1 MVPGCHQDEATIMI
15 KVDNIRTVYDDS
27 DFGNAILFKADGKDQ
42 LEFLDN
48 DRDVEVTYSNL
59 HNAGE
64 FDGDEIAEIHQQ
76 LNAWLADQSFDTISV
91 AVNGSPDF
99 FEFSVTSTASDNEIA
114 GAIEIENK
122 RIGGEDCGTI
132 YDGYNGVRVFR
143 DGEEISSL
151 RQEEQ
156 PRRQAA

>member
-1 MVPGCHQDEATIMI
+1 MI
-15 KVDNIRTVYDDS
+15 KISNIRTVYGDS
-27 DFGNAILFKADGKDQ
+27 DFGNAILFTADGKEQ

-48 DRDVEVTYSNL
+48 DGGVEVTYSNL

-64 FDGDEIAEIHQQ
+64 YDGNEIAEIHQQ
-76 LNAWLADQSFDTISV
+76 LSAWLAEQSFDTISV

-99 FEFSVTSTASDNEIA
+99 FEFSVISTATDNEIA
-114 GAIEIENK
+114 GAIEIENR
-122 RIGGEDCGTI
+122 RIGGEGCCTI

-143 DGEEISSL
+143 DDEEILEL

-156 PRRQAA
+156 PRHQAA